1 MRNGAIF
8 RCAITLGLAVIGWVV
23 ACGEK
28 FTPVDE
34 PGAGGKLSLAGEGGE
49 RPASSGG
56 DSNGTAATGPG
67 GTGEITDGGDS
78 TAAGATGAGGDATTA
93 SDAYRAAVLADH
105 PLVYW
110 RMGQVSAGAVPDE
123 TGRGNVLVLQ
133 GGGHELGLPGAVI
146 GADTA
151 IGFDGV
157 KSFAIATDARAL
169 DFVQLSAFTLE
180 CWARRETGG
189 ASYFQHLLSNVDG
202 VANDR
207 DGYTLYLLPEPAQG
221 DAARSVFERDRPAAD
236 LGVWGGLGKASVW
249 AHYVAVFD
257 GQSIALYVNGSLAN
271 TVAASGN
278 LTARKTPFV
287 VAGGAGGANFFK
299 GALDEIAIYPT
310 ALEPAAIARHFALS
324 R

>member
-1 MRNGAIF
+1 MRNVAAF
-8 RCAITLGLAVIGWVV
+8 RGAITLGLAVVGWVV
-23 ACGEK
+23 ACSEK
-28 FTPVDE
+28 FTPIDA
-34 PGAGGKLSLAGEGGE
+34 PAAGGEPSFAGEGGE
-49 RPASSGG
+49 RPASNGG
-56 DSNGTAATGPG
+56 DGDGNPTSGRG
-67 GTGEITDGGDS
+67 GAHDIADGGNPS
-78 TAAGATGAGGDATTA
+78 AGATGAGGDATTA
-93 SDAYRAAVLADH
+93 SDSYRAAILADH

-123 TGRGNVLVLQ
+123 TGSENVLVLQ
-133 GGGHELGLPGAVI
+133 GGGHELGRPGALP

-169 DFVQLSAFTLE
+169 DFVELSAFTLE

-189 ASYFQHLLSNVDG
+189 TSYFQHLLSNVDG

-207 DGYTLYLLPEPAQG
+207 DGYALYLLPEPAQG

-257 GQSIALYVNGSLAN
+257 GQSVALYVNGSLAN

-278 LTARKTPFV
+278 LAARKTPFS
-287 VAGGAGGANFFK
+287 VARGAGDANFFK